1 MTVIKYC
8 LLDISKVIYI
18 MYLKFLV
25 RLDDLYGFCMLFAF
39 RLLFVCK
46 KNKVIINNLPY
57 HNCVLEGGIDR
68 QYFK

>member
-25 RLDDLYGFCMLFAF
+25 RLDDNKESKDVKPLLVYYGIFGQNCDS
-39 RLLFVCK
+39 FVF
-46 KNKVIINNLPY
+46 I
-57 HNCVLEGGIDR
+57 
-68 QYFK
+68 